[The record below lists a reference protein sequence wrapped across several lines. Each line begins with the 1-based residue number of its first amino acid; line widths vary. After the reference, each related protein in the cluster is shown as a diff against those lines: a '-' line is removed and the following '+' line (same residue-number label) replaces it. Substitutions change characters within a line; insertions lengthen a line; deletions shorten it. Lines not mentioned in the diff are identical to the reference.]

1 MEQKE
6 QSLTYWRAIGTV
18 LAYNEIQKRVYLSIK
33 GVNKAFKVFTLR
45 SIQVGSKVALKGQ
58 ILTYKGW
65 YPYYKVEG
73 VSQINQNKPELF
85 EVVYNTAFCVNNELL
100 VALPYRNFRI
110 GFNTHIPFKAS
121 PGMRYKVTTEIS
133 LQGQKEKADIIYEV
147 GEVAER
153 ITKVQRI
160 NKDKS
165 ELQLLLDTMES
176 LKK

>member
-6 QSLTYWRAIGTV
+6 QFLTYWRAIGTV
-18 LAYNEIQKRVYLSIK
+18 LAYNEMQKRVYLSIK

-45 SIQVGSKVALKGQ
+45 SVQVGNKVALKGQ
-58 ILTYKGW
+58 IWTCKG
-65 YPYYKVEG
+65 YPYYKVEN
-73 VSQINQNKPELF
+73 VSQIDQRKPEIF
-85 EVVYNTAFCVNNELL
+85 EVVYNTAFCVDNEML
-100 VALPYRNFRI
+100 VALPYRNFKI
-110 GFNTHIPFKAS
+110 GFNTHIPFKTS
-121 PGMRYKVTTEIS
+121 PDVRYKVTTEIS
-133 LQGQKEKADIIYEV
+133 LQGRKEKDDIIYEV

>member
-1 MEQKE
+1 MERKE
-6 QSLTYWRAIGTV
+6 QYLTYWNVIGTV
-18 LAYNEIQKRVYLSIK
+18 LAYNETQKRVYLSIK
-33 GVNKAFKVFTLR
+33 GVNKAFKVFTQR
-45 SIQVGSKVALKGQ
+45 SIQVGSKIALKGQ
-58 ILTYKGW
+58 IWTYKG
-65 YPYYKVEG
+65 YPYYKVES
-73 VSQINQNKPELF
+73 VSQINQSNPEIF
-85 EVVYNTAFCVNNELL
+85 EVVYNTAFCVDDELL

-121 PGMRYKVTTEIS
+121 PDVRYKVTTKIS

-176 LKK
+176 LKE

>member
-6 QSLTYWRAIGTV
+6 QFLTYWRAIGTV
-18 LAYNEIQKRVYLSIK
+18 LAYNEIQKRVYLSIN
-33 GVNKAFKVFTLR
+33 GVNKAFKLSTLR
-45 SIQVGSKVALKGQ
+45 SVQVGSKIALKGQ
-58 ILTYKGW
+58 IWTYKG
-65 YPYYKVEG
+65 YPYYKVEN
-73 VSQINQNKPELF
+73 VSQVDQRKLEIF
-85 EVVYNTAFCVNNELL
+85 EVVYNTAFCVDNEML
-100 VALPYRNFRI
+100 VALPYRNFKI

-121 PGMRYKVTTEIS
+121 PDVRYKVTTEIS
-133 LQGQKEKADIIYEV
+133 LQGRKEKADIIYGV

-153 ITKVQRI
+153 ITKIQRI

>member
-1 MEQKE
+1 MVQKE
-6 QSLTYWRAIGTV
+6 QSLTYWKAIGTV
-18 LAYNEIQKRVYLSIK
+18 LAYNKIQKRVYLSIK

-45 SIQVGSKVALKGQ
+45 SIQTGTKIALKGQ
-58 ILTYKGW
+58 IWTYKG
-65 YPYYKVEG
+65 YPYYKVES
-73 VSQINQNKPELF
+73 VSQINQSNPEIF
-85 EVVYNTAFCVNNELL
+85 EVVYRTAFCVDNELL
-100 VALPYRNFRI
+100 VALPYHNFRI

-121 PGMRYKVTTEIS
+121 PDVRYKVTTEIS
-133 LQGQKEKADIIYEV
+133 LQGRKEKADIIYEV

-176 LKK
+176 LKE

>member
-6 QSLTYWRAIGTV
+6 RFLTCWKAIGTV
-18 LAYNEIQKRVYLSIK
+18 LAYNETQKRVYLSIN

-45 SIQVGSKVALKGQ
+45 SVQEGTKVALKGQ
-58 ILTYKGW
+58 IWTYKG
-65 YPYYKVEG
+65 YPYYKVES
-73 VSQINQNKPELF
+73 VLQIDQSNPEIF
-85 EVVYNTAFCVNNELL
+85 EVVYNTAFCVDNELL

-110 GFNTHIPFKAS
+110 GFNTHIPFKAN
-121 PGMRYKVTTEIS
+121 PDVRYKVTTEIS
-133 LQGQKEKADIIYEV
+133 LQGQKEKDDIIYEV

-153 ITKVQRI
+153 ITKAQRI

-176 LKK
+176 LKE

>member
-1 MEQKE
+1 MGQKE
-6 QSLTYWRAIGTV
+6 QSLTYWKAIGTV
-18 LAYNEIQKRVYLSIK
+18 LAYNEKQKRVYLSIK

-45 SIQVGSKVALKGQ
+45 SIQVGIKVALKGQ
-58 ILTYKGW
+58 IWTYKG
-65 YPYYKVEG
+65 YPYYKVESM
-73 VSQINQNKPELF
+73 SQIDQSSHEIF
-85 EVVYNTAFCVNNELL
+85 EVVYKSAFCVDNELL
-100 VALPYRNFRI
+100 VALPYHDFRI

-121 PGMRYKVTTEIS
+121 PDVRYKVTTEIS
-133 LQGQKEKADIIYEV
+133 LQGQKEKDNVIYEV

-176 LKK
+176 LKE

>member
-1 MEQKE
+1 MERRKQF
-6 QSLTYWRAIGTV
+6 LTYWKVIGTV
-18 LAYNEIQKRVYLSIK
+18 LAYNKIQNSVYLSIK

-45 SIQVGSKVALKGQ
+45 NIQVGTKVSLKGQ
-58 ILTYKGW
+58 IWTYKGH
-65 YPYYKVEG
+65 PYYKVEN
-73 VSQINQNKPELF
+73 VSQINQNNSEIF
-85 EVVYNTAFCVNNELL
+85 EVIYTTAFCVDNELL

-121 PGMRYKVTTEIS
+121 SDVRYKVTTEIS

-147 GEVAER
+147 GEAAER

-176 LKK
+176 LKE

>member
-6 QSLTYWRAIGTV
+6 QSLTYWKAIGTV
-18 LAYNEIQKRVYLSIK
+18 LAYNETQKRVYLSIK

-45 SIQVGSKVALKGQ
+45 SVQVGDKIALRGQ
-58 ILTYKGW
+58 IWTYKG
-65 YPYYKVEG
+65 YPYYKVES
-73 VSQINQNKPELF
+73 VSWVDQRKPEIF
-85 EVVYNTAFCVNNELL
+85 EVVYNTAFCVDNEML
-100 VALPYRNFRI
+100 VALPYRNFKI

-121 PGMRYKVTTEIS
+121 SDMRYKVTTEIS
-133 LQGQKEKADIIYEV
+133 LQGQREKADIVYEV

-176 LKK
+176 LKE

>member
-18 LAYNEIQKRVYLSIK
+18 LAYNETQKRVYVSIK

-45 SIQVGSKVALKGQ
+45 SVQVGSKVALKGQ
-58 ILTYKGW
+58 IWTYKGH
-65 YPYYKVEG
+65 PYYKVES
-73 VSQINQNKPELF
+73 VSRVDQTSTEIF
-85 EVVYNTAFCVNNELL
+85 EVVYTTAFCVDNEMF
-100 VALPYRNFRI
+100 VALPYHDFKI

-121 PGMRYKVTTEIS
+121 PDVRYKVTTEIG
-133 LQGQKEKADIIYEV
+133 LQEQKEKADIIYEV
-147 GEVAER
+147 GEITEQ

>member
-6 QSLTYWRAIGTV
+6 QSLTYWKAIGIV
-18 LAYNEIQKRVYLSIK
+18 LAYNETQKRVYLNIK
-33 GVNKAFKVFTLR
+33 GVNKAFKVSTLR
-45 SIQVGSKVALKGQ
+45 SVRAGSKIALKGQ
-58 ILTYKGW
+58 IWTYKGHL
-65 YPYYKVEG
+65 YYKVES
-73 VSQINQNKPELF
+73 VSQIDQHKPEIF
-85 EVVYNTAFCVNNELL
+85 EVVYNTAFCVDNEML
-100 VALPYRNFRI
+100 VALHYRNFKI

-121 PGMRYKVTTEIS
+121 SDVRYKVTTEIS
-133 LQGQKEKADIIYEV
+133 LQGQKEKANIIYEV

-176 LKK
+176 LKE

>member
-6 QSLTYWRAIGTV
+6 QSLTYWKAIGTV
-18 LAYNEIQKRVYLSIK
+18 IAYNKIQNRVYLSIK
-33 GVNKAFKVFTLR
+33 GVNKAFKLSTLR
-45 SIQVGSKVALKGQ
+45 SIRVGSKIALKGQ
-58 ILTYKGW
+58 IWTYKG
-65 YPYYKVEG
+65 YPYYKVEN
-73 VSQINQNKPELF
+73 VSQVDQRKLEIF
-85 EVVYNTAFCVNNELL
+85 EVVYNTAFCVDNEML
-100 VALPYRNFRI
+100 VALPYRNFKI

-121 PGMRYKVTTEIS
+121 PDVRYKVTTEIS

-153 ITKVQRI
+153 ITKIQRI

-176 LKK
+176 LKE